1 MASKSKYPI
10 PNNTTEKRTGKGPRS
25 MADLID
31 DTSPPPSYSPSSSLP
46 FLPIPLFPSLLS
58 GYFCLK
64 SRDDVTR
71 RLGRFVSQC
80 SSSLLWL
87 FRFVVP
93 TMSLKI
99 QTTHFLKRLR
109 LLPRPLG
116 HFYIEKRSGIFPRN
130 V

>member
-10 PNNTTEKRTGKGPRS
+10 PNNTTKKRTSKGPRS

-31 DTSPPPSYSPSSSLP
+31 DTSPPSYSPSSSLP

-109 LLPRPLG
+109 PQG